1 MTFRMY
7 RVRDLIGLK
16 VFDSNGKKVGVVC
29 DLAIDYFN
37 GKIMGFIVTKKLF
50 SKRDYVDLTNVISLS
65 ETIMVQG
72 VHIHKGLKFSEIK
85 NFDLINKDGHMIG
98 ILEDILIDYD
108 FYIRGLIV
116 VGGIFDKF
124 KNGKRV
130 VQLKET
136 ILGEENILFLGN
148 KNINMRM
155 LPAKCYK
162 D

>member
-1 MTFRMY
+1 MY
-7 RVRDLIGLK
+7 RIRDLIGLK

-37 GKIMGFIVTKKLF
+37 GKVMGFIITKKLF

-65 ETIMVQG
+65 DTIMTEG
-72 VHIHKGLKFSEIK
+72 VHVHRGLKFSEIK

-116 VGGIFDKF
+116 VSGLVDKF

-130 VQLKET
+130 IQLKE
-136 ILGEENILFLGN
+136 NIFLESFLYLYFYFLAI
-148 KNINMRM
+148 KI
-155 LPAKCYK
+155 
-162 D
+162 

>member
-1 MTFRMY
+1 MY
-7 RVRDLIGLK
+7 RIRDLIGLK

-37 GKIMGFIVTKKLF
+37 GKVMGFI
-50 SKRDYVDLTNVISLS
+50 SLS
-65 ETIMVQG
+65 DTIMTEG
-72 VHIHKGLKFSEIK
+72 VHVHRGLKFSEIK

-116 VGGIFDKF
+116 VSGLIDKF

-130 VQLKET
+130 IQLKET
-136 ILGEENILFLGN
+136 ILGEESILFFGN

-155 LPAKCYK
+155 IPRKYFG
-162 D
+162 

>member
-1 MTFRMY
+1 MY
-7 RVRDLIGLK
+7 RIRDLIGLK

-29 DLAIDYFN
+29 DLAIDYFS
-37 GKIMGFIVTKKLF
+37 GKVMGFIITKKLF

-65 ETIMVQG
+65 DTIRTEG
-72 VHIHKGLKFSEIK
+72 VHVHRGLKFSEIK

-116 VGGIFDKF
+116 VSGLFDKF

-130 VQLKET
+130 IQLKET
-136 ILGEENILFLGN
+136 ILGEENILFFGN

-155 LPAKCYK
+155 IPRKYFS
-162 D
+162 

>member
-1 MTFRMY
+1 MY
-7 RVRDLIGLK
+7 RIRDLIGLK

-37 GKIMGFIVTKKLF
+37 GKVMGFIITKKLF

-65 ETIMVQG
+65 DTIMTEG
-72 VHIHKGLKFSEIK
+72 VHVHRGLKFSEIK

-98 ILEDILIDYD
+98 IIVVS
-108 FYIRGLIV
+108 GLI
-116 VGGIFDKF
+116 DKF

-130 VQLKET
+130 IQLKET
-136 ILGEENILFLGN
+136 ILGEESILFFGN

-155 LPAKCYK
+155 IPRKYFG
-162 D
+162 

>member
-1 MTFRMY
+1 MY
-7 RVRDLIGLK
+7 RIRDLIGLK

-37 GKIMGFIVTKKLF
+37 GKVMGFIITKKLF

-65 ETIMVQG
+65 DTIMTEG
-72 VHIHKGLKFSEIK
+72 VHVHRGLKFSEIK

-116 VGGIFDKF
+116 VS
-124 KNGKRV
+124 
-130 VQLKET
+130 
-136 ILGEENILFLGN
+136 
-148 KNINMRM
+148 
-155 LPAKCYK
+155 
-162 D
+162 

>member
-1 MTFRMY
+1 MTFRVY
-7 RVRDLIGLK
+7 RIRDLIGLK

-37 GKIMGFIVTKKLF
+37 GKVMGFIITKKLF

-65 ETIMVQG
+65 DAIMTEG
-72 VHIHKGLKFSEIK
+72 IHVHRGLKFSEIK

-116 VGGIFDKF
+116 VSGLFDKF

-130 VQLKET
+130 IQLKET
-136 ILGEENILFLGN
+136 ILGEENILFFGN

-155 LPAKCYK
+155 IPRKYFS
-162 D
+162 

>member
-1 MTFRMY
+1 MY
-7 RVRDLIGLK
+7 RIRDLIGLK

-37 GKIMGFIVTKKLF
+37 GKVMGFIITKKLF

-65 ETIMVQG
+65 DTIMTEG
-72 VHIHKGLKFSEIK
+72 VHVHRVLKFSEIK

-108 FYIRGLIV
+108 LYIRGLIV
-116 VGGIFDKF
+116 VSGLVDKF

-130 VQLKET
+130 IQLKET
-136 ILGEENILFLGN
+136 ILGEESILFFGN

-155 LPAKCYK
+155 IPRKYFGEVN
-162 D
+162 